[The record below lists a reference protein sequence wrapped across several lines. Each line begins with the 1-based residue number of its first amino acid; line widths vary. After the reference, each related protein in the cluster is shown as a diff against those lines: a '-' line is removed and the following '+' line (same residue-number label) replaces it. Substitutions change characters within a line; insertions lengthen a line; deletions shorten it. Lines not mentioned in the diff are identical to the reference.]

1 MRWTV
6 VGRPPVDITALGDP
20 TMKMQ
25 QVSDHCFAVLNET
38 NLVCDANSG
47 LVTLGEGVLVD
58 TQADLAHARQMV
70 DLFSTVWSG
79 TPKHVVLTHEDIDH
93 VAGNQLFPEAEI
105 IAHRSMVERMKEA
118 ADPAESQKLTHGVH
132 HLVTRAL
139 LHAAHPGVLAVARQ
153 LDENFDFDGIE
164 TVFPTSVF
172 DDRRSLD
179 LDGTAVELIY
189 LGPAHEVGDV
199 VVHVPS
205 EGVLFAGDLLFNQ
218 STPMGWVGSYQQFSD
233 ALDAIIALDPQTI
246 VPGHGPVCGIE
257 AVKEEQAY
265 FQHVLEE
272 SRTCFDQGL
281 SSKQA
286 AERIDLGR
294 YAEWKAPARLVIN
307 VERAYR
313 EFRGEPADAP
323 WDLAKIFDD
332 MHHLAKVRD
341 LPREF

>member
-1 MRWTV
+1 
-6 VGRPPVDITALGDP
+6 
-20 TMKMQ
+20 MKMQ

-47 LVTLGEGVLVD
+47 LINLGDGVLID
-58 TQADLAHARQMV
+58 TQSDLPHARQMIE
-70 DLFSTVWSG
+70 LFSTVWSG
-79 TPKHVVLTHEDIDH
+79 PPKHVVLTHEDIDH
-93 VAGNQLFPEAEI
+93 VAGNQLFPEAEL
-105 IAHRSMVERMKEA
+105 IAHRTMPGRMKEA

-132 HLVTRAL
+132 RLATRSVL
-139 LHAAHPGVLAVARQ
+139 RAAHPGVLALAKQ

-164 TVFPTSVF
+164 LVLPTVLF
-172 DDRRSLD
+172 DDQHTVD
-179 LDGTAVELIY
+179 LDGTAVNVIY
-189 LGPAHEVGDV
+189 LGPAHEVGDA

-233 ALDAIIALDPQTI
+233 ALDRIIALDPATI
-246 VPGHGPVCGIE
+246 VPGHGPVCGVE

-265 FQHVLEE
+265 FQHVFDE
-272 SRTCFDQGL
+272 SKKCFAQGL

-294 YAEWKAPARLVIN
+294 YAEWNAPARLVIN

-313 EFRGEPADAP
+313 EFREEPTNAA
-323 WDLAKIFDD
+323 WDLGKIFDA
-332 MHHLAKVRD
+332 MHHLAKTKG
-341 LPREF
+341 LPDEF